1 MSLPSSKTAPPCLPT
16 YHGFFLS
23 TLLKIYPF
31 FQEELFYWLRQA
43 IFTHPTCGIRFLSFS
58 TQQMYLAEVSN
69 IHFICVYLAFI
80 ILRSVHLCIV
90 RSCLWPAYLTGLL
103 WDQVRWCRQ
112 QCLHVRMLG
121 AFIQERGTRVSS
133 SQWSSQ
139 GGSTKWRSG
148 VRKPGVWSGS
158 DCVTLGK
165 SHSFI
170 YSTHTCPEMRA
181 WLWVQWTL
189 DGLMGSPLQPD
200 LSQKMEVG
208 GIASVDYKWEL
219 NKTLSAKASYKL

>member
-69 IHFICVYLAFI
+69 IDFICVYLAFI

-121 AFIQERGTRVSS
+121 AFIQEKRDSCFVLSVIQSRWKHKVEI
-133 SQWSSQ
+133 WSEKAW
-139 GGSTKWRSG
+139 GLIWVRLCDSG
-148 VRKPGVWSGS
+148 QE
-158 DCVTLGK
+158 
-165 SHSFI
+165 SFF
-170 YSTHTCPEMRA
+170 Y
-181 WLWVQWTL
+181 L
-189 DGLMGSPLQPD
+189 
-200 LSQKMEVG
+200 
-208 GIASVDYKWEL
+208 
-219 NKTLSAKASYKL
+219 